1 MSKLCA
7 GLERTGSP
15 CKDIAFRL
23 SSARTPTC
31 WLQTWR
37 TYGKKIANPDRI
49 LTFGRLMEFSVSCLD
64 HLGRGSV
71 SVRRSSMAEL
81 ISNQNKETS

>member
-1 MSKLCA
+1 MSKLCVA
-7 GLERTGSP
+7 LERTGSP

-23 SSARTPTC
+23 SSARTPIC

-49 LTFGRLMEFSVSCLD
+49 LTFGRLMEFSVSWSGP
-64 HLGRGSV
+64 LGRWASI
-71 SVRRSSMAEL
+71 RSKVLHGGAHLEP
-81 ISNQNKETS
+81 E